1 MCLMG
6 VGGGCGWGQMYN
18 YKSQNMLEYNE
29 KRNVKIYNDYNNPL
43 SSDVLNG

>member
-6 VGGGCGWGQMYN
+6 AGGGCGWGQMYN

-29 KRNVKIYNDYNNPL
+29 KIYVKIYIYYKNPL
-43 SSDVLNG
+43 SADVLNG